1 MPTDPSQAA
10 PPPGPATTTPDQ
22 NAPPDPAKVQLA
34 FAMDLRL
41 AGRDD
46 DARAVLALT
55 PDEFMAA
62 GHGQDQADPPAP
74 GAAGGSPP
82 G

>member
-1 MPTDPSQAA
+1 
-10 PPPGPATTTPDQ
+10 
-22 NAPPDPAKVQLA
+22 
-34 FAMDLRL
+34 MDLRL